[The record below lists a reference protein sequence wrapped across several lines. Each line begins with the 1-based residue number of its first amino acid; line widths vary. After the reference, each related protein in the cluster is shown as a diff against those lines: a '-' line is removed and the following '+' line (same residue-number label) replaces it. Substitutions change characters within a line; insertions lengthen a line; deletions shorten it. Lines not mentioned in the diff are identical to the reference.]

1 MTQID
6 RDQTPAELAW
16 VADRLEQER
25 PTAGPLELD
34 RMKLQARTQAM
45 RGTRSQAKG
54 SVLKSRVAITAIL
67 MLGLLTGG
75 TGTTLALSGGG
86 SNASQVQYPREVQ
99 PRETQPQGTQPQE
112 TQPPE
117 TQPRDQVL
125 GTQQGGGEG
134 GGQVLGSTQASP
146 DSVQSGQ
153 QVAATQGGS
162 NLPFTGL
169 AAVPL
174 IVLGLGLI
182 VTGTMLYRSSR
193 REPSGA

>member
-16 VADRLEQER
+16 VAERLEQER

-45 RGTRSQAKG
+45 RGARSQAKG

-67 MLGLLTGG
+67 MLGLVTGG
-75 TGTTLALSGGG
+75 TGTTLAVSGDQG
-86 SNASQVQYPREVQ
+86 SAAQVQYPREVQ
-99 PRETQPQGTQPQE
+99 PNNQV
-112 TQPPE
+112 
-117 TQPRDQVL
+117 QPRNQSGPDDVLGTTEEPEGDQVL
-125 GTQQGGGEG
+125 GRTQSGGGPG
-134 GGQVLGSTQASP
+134 PG
-146 DSVQSGQ
+146 DSVQAGPQ
-153 QVAATQGGS
+153 TVAAEGGS
-162 NLPFTGL
+162 ELPFTGL

-182 VTGTMLYRSSR
+182 ATGAMLYRSAR
-193 REPSGA
+193 RAPTGA